1 MLVPLLVVIVKLGVH
16 LPTILRGF
24 IFYVQIS
31 PIAVEFLPQ
40 NFNLRVDVVSDQFLF
55 FSCLY
60 PISTSPTQM
69 SCIAST
75 LALYVPYDF
84 NFHEGMTSLESYGL
98 RYVTPLVALIVV
110 PIAAR
115 VRSVTINYCDML
127 FKIKLYVCVCR
138 RPHTKY
144 WHGVWTIIQIMY
156 IMAVDTSVS
165 LLLCPTLSRTA
176 SSGTSKLTVSVN

>member
-1 MLVPLLVVIVKLGVH
+1 MLVPLLIVIVRFGVH

-40 NFNLRVDVVSDQFLF
+40 TFSLRVDVVSKMLCTCKVFALLYHLF
-55 FSCLY
+55 E
-60 PISTSPTQM
+60 IQM

-98 RYVTPLVALIVV
+98 RFVTPLIALIVV

-115 VRSVTINYCDML
+115 V
-127 FKIKLYVCVCR
+127 
-138 RPHTKY
+138 
-144 WHGVWTIIQIMY
+144 G
-156 IMAVDTSVS
+156 
-165 LLLCPTLSRTA
+165 
-176 SSGTSKLTVSVN
+176 

>member
-1 MLVPLLVVIVKLGVH
+1 MVVLVPLLVVIVKLGVH

-40 NFNLRVDVVSDQFLF
+40 NFNLRVDVVSDLF
-55 FSCLY
+55 FFLARLY
-60 PISTSPTQM
+60 HISTSPTQM

-84 NFHEGMTSLESYGL
+84 SFHEGMTSLESYGL

-115 VRSVTINYCDML
+115 VRSATVNY
-127 FKIKLYVCVCR
+127 YVIS
-138 RPHTKY
+138 Y
-144 WHGVWTIIQIMY
+144 
-156 IMAVDTSVS
+156 
-165 LLLCPTLSRTA
+165 
-176 SSGTSKLTVSVN
+176 